1 MEKTMYRILLL
12 AVFGSLLLINV
23 SFASETDDRIIASAK
38 ESYVFKTFLKNG
50 DVKIQSKDGVVTLSG
65 TVAEESHKLLAQ
77 ETAANLPGVKS
88 VNNELEFKGER
99 PAEMSD
105 AWITLKVKSTLLFH
119 RSVSAMTEVSTE
131 DGIVILKGEADN
143 QAQIDLTT
151 AYARDV
157 EGVKE
162 VINEMTV
169 AKTPA
174 KPAEK
179 KPEEKTVGDKIDD
192 ASITALVKAALLS
205 HRSTSALNTKVE
217 TSDGV
222 VTLSGVAKN
231 AAEKELAA
239 KYASDVKGVKNVVNN
254 MTVE

>member
-1 MEKTMYRILLL
+1 MGKMMYRILLL

-23 SFASETDDRIIASAK
+23 SFASETDDQIMSSAK
-38 ESYVFKTFLKNG
+38 ESYVFKTFLKDG
-50 DVKIQSKDGVVTLSG
+50 DVQIQSKDGVVTLSG
-65 TVAEESHKLLAQ
+65 TVNEESHRLLAQ

-88 VNNELEFKGER
+88 VNNELTLKGER

-119 RSVSAMTEVSTE
+119 RSVSAMTEVNTK
-131 DGIVILKGEADN
+131 DGVVTLKGEADN

-151 AYARDV
+151 AYARDID
-157 EGVKE
+157 GVKE
-162 VINEMTV
+162 VMNEMTV
-169 AKTPA
+169 EKTPET
-174 KPAEK
+174 PVEK
-179 KPEEKTVGDKIDD
+179 KPEEKTLGDKIDD

-205 HRSTSALNTKVE
+205 HRSTSGLNSKVE

-222 VTLSGVAKN
+222 VTLSGVAQN
-231 AAEKELAA
+231 AAERELAE